1 MTNQTV
7 LIAQDFLYAE
17 HKVLTAVLKTYPRS
31 ECGLVLD
38 IAKTAQ
44 YHSDKA
50 LADQAFQ
57 NIRNFNTVNAK
68 ALKLARK
75 SR

>member
-7 LIAQDFLYAE
+7 LAAQDFLYAE
-17 HKVLTAVLKTYPRS
+17 HKALSAILTSYPRN
-31 ECGLVLD
+31 EFGLVQD

-50 LADQAFQ
+50 LVDKAFQ
-57 NIRNFNTVNAK
+57 NIRDFNSKNVK

-75 SR
+75 SK